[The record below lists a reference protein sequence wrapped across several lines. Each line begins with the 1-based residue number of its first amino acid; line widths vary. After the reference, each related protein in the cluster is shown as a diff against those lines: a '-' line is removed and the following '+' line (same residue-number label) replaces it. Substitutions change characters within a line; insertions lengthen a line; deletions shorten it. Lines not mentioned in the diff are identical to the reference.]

1 MSVKIELGD
10 LGKEI
15 ESILDEYGDEVYE
28 AVEAGLDAAEATLIN
43 KLRTSSP
50 EGKTKQYR
58 NSWKSKGKRYKL
70 KRYVHNTKMVKKGEK
85 GSVPL
90 SNILEYSEASKHQ
103 GLIKRTFDGS
113 VDSMSAAFMDEFKKK
128 I

>member
-15 ESILDEYGDEVYE
+15 ANILDEYGDEVYE
-28 AVEAGLDAAEATLIN
+28 AVEEGLDAAESTLIN
-43 KLRTSSP
+43 RLKSNSP

-58 NSWKSKGKRYKL
+58 AAWKSKGKRYKL
-70 KRYVHNTKMVKKGEK
+70 KRYVHNTKMVQNSEK
-85 GSVPL
+85 ETIPL
-90 SNILEYSEASKHQ
+90 SNILEYSEDSKHQ
-103 GLIKRTFDGS
+103 GLIKRTFDDS
-113 VDSMSAAFMDEFKKK
+113 VESMSSAFMEAFKKK